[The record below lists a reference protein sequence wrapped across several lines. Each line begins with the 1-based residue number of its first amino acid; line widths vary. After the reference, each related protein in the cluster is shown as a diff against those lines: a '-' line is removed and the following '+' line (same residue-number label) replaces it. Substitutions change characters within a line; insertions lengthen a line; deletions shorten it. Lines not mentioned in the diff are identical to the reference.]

1 MKNFNK
7 TSITI
12 ISALAFILVSCSGD
26 SDPVEPVPADVNPP
40 TTYSWLDDNGEET
53 VSFGGQTTRLQQ
65 AAIICSKM
73 GSSDATFSE
82 IDEMFNLGEGFS
94 DLELNYSNS
103 GKKVSNKT
111 GGYSANSTEIL
122 AMFNS
127 WITEFTSDVIPAM
140 VAGIVAEPGV
150 PGVLPDGPDMREL
163 NAKGMELD
171 QLFTKGLI
179 GALCGD
185 QIIYGYLSEIKIGDD
200 IDTDRIIP
208 ARFLKCVNFDNL
220 GQSVFEDDR
229 KNLKGK
235 HPFDLESN
243 KGSSILIV
251 NSNFGCGSS
260 REHAPQALLRWGIR
274 AIIGESFAEIFY
286 CNCIAIGIPCFTLP
300 KKLVKNIQ
308 ENKNINNS
316 LCEINIKE
324 STFKSTFFNFDLEI
338 KISSKNMF
346 LSGEWDATSTLLAN
360 KKLIE
365 KKINDLPYTKF
376 NQSNELFE
384 TI

>member
-1 MKNFNK
+1 MKMIKKFQAPVGPISTIVGK
-7 TSITI
+7 SI
-12 ISALAFILVSCSGD
+12 
-26 SDPVEPVPADVNPP
+26 
-40 TTYSWLDDNGEET
+40 
-53 VSFGGQTTRLQQ
+53 
-65 AAIICSKM
+65 
-73 GSSDATFSE
+73 
-82 IDEMFNLGEGFS
+82 
-94 DLELNYSNS
+94 
-103 GKKVSNKT
+103 
-111 GGYSANSTEIL
+111 
-122 AMFNS
+122 
-127 WITEFTSDVIPAM
+127 
-140 VAGIVAEPGV
+140 
-150 PGVLPDGPDMREL
+150 VL
-163 NAKGMELD
+163 
-171 QLFTKGLI
+171 
-179 GALCGD
+179 
-185 QIIYGYLSEIKIGDD
+185 IGDD

-346 LSGEWDATSTLLAN
+346 LSGEWDATSALLAN